1 MEKEDRMSDR
11 FFIIPEKFLTPEISI
26 TEITSIASIVENKKD
41 KTVGKTAFIFSAK
54 QEDWAIG
61 FMCQGG
67 SKSPFKRFNR
77 YSYPKKISFL
87 TAFKCQE
94 SPNPLRAHLIGEV
107 DVYPVG
113 IIVVRNFT
121 GVEKIFVADDLPDAG
136 IKITREEFEKTQLK
150 LKSMAI

>member
-1 MEKEDRMSDR
+1 MEKEDKMRSAAR
-11 FFIIPEKFLTPEISI
+11 FFIIPEKFLAPIAFPITP
-26 TEITSIASIVENKKD
+26 TVENQKD
-41 KTVGKTAFIFSAK
+41 KTPWKTAFIFKAK
-54 QEDWAIG
+54 HEDWAIG

-67 SKSPFKRFNR
+67 SQSPFKRFNW
-77 YSYPKKISFL
+77 YSYPKKTSFL

-113 IIVVRNFT
+113 IIAVRNNT
-121 GVEKIFVADDLPDAG
+121 GQEKIFVADDLPDAG